1 MNRSLLNST
10 HQVVSRSFKNKTK
23 KKLCNNFST
32 FFFFNCFFFL
42 NHHFIVFH
50 PAFGHRSPPRPW
62 CRPRWRA
69 APRSSAL
76 TTLASRLT
84 WRSRPSSTWRPA
96 YPPWATPSAWPS
108 PTGPS
113 CPAPAGTCLS
123 ECSRSSSVLLS
134 VECVERAWL
143 WGGVRF
149 KDRSI
154 IGRTKSRAV
163 NVHFYTEAK
172 AFLCLLVER

>member
-1 MNRSLLNST
+1 MGIMNRSLLNSSYE
-10 HQVVSRSFKNKTK
+10 VVSPSFKKFLK
-23 KKLCNNFST
+23 KKLCINFWT
-32 FFFFNCFFFL
+32 FFFFF
-42 NHHFIVFH
+42 NHHLIVFR

-113 CPAPAGTCLS
+113 SPAPAGTCLS
-123 ECSRSSSVLLS
+123 ECNRSSSVLL
-134 VECVERAWL
+134 
-143 WGGVRF
+143 WGGVHF

-154 IGRTKSRAV
+154 IGRTKGKAV
-163 NVHFYTEAK
+163 NVHFYMEAK
-172 AFLCLLVER
+172 AFLCLLAERSLQILLHVITQ